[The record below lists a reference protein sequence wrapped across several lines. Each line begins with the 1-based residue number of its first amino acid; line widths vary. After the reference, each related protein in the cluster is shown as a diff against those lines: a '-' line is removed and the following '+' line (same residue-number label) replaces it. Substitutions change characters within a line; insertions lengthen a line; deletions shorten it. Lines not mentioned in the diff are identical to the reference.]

1 MRISEVINPNPNAIA
16 EAVGREYQ
24 HLEDLLIDQGTAGG
38 LAALTGL
45 ADVVKNPAQMNVK
58 WDGSAS
64 VFWGRNKQGD
74 FVFAPLNQWSKQT
87 PLTKQQLTQEIQQT
101 GKPRPGQD
109 PEEFRAGREQL
120 AGSYIKLWDIF
131 QAATPVNFRGYLN
144 GDLMFTSRPDRD
156 SQGNYEFTPNKVK
169 YVVDPDGFSGK
180 MATAE
185 VFVTVH
191 GKIDEFGAPPT
202 GNMYSVSDNIVEE
215 FNRTP
220 RLIVLPTQHPNVPV
234 TADVKKINQ
243 AAEFI
248 KRNQAGIDKVA
259 KFTAPKMTTFPAI
272 LYKYAVQR
280 AKKKIS
286 WTDWLPQ
293 SKLSANQISILDQSG
308 IAQGADWKNFWQAF
322 DMLLDLKHQV
332 LDDIQN
338 THGEDLHS
346 KFGIRAYT
354 QDQPGGE
361 GYAWALNS
369 DQMAKMVNPR
379 FRSAPDNP
387 RYAQSS

>member
-1 MRISEVINPNPNAIA
+1 
-16 EAVGREYQ
+16 
-24 HLEDLLIDQGTAGG
+24 
-38 LAALTGL
+38 
-45 ADVVKNPAQMNVK
+45 
-58 WDGSAS
+58 
-64 VFWGRNKQGD
+64 
-74 FVFAPLNQWSKQT
+74 
-87 PLTKQQLTQEIQQT
+87 
-101 GKPRPGQD
+101 
-109 PEEFRAGREQL
+109 
-120 AGSYIKLWDIF
+120 
-131 QAATPVNFRGYLN
+131 
-144 GDLMFTSRPDRD
+144 
-156 SQGNYEFTPNKVK
+156 
-169 YVVDPDGFSGK
+169 
-180 MATAE
+180 
-185 VFVTVH
+185 
-191 GKIDEFGAPPT
+191 
-202 GNMYSVSDNIVEE
+202 
-215 FNRTP
+215 
-220 RLIVLPTQHPNVPV
+220 
-234 TADVKKINQ
+234 
-243 AAEFI
+243 
-248 KRNQAGIDKVA
+248 
-259 KFTAPKMTTFPAI
+259 MTTFPAI